1 MLQYKKKFLEK
12 WVKPID
18 RGLKALEY
26 REELK
31 RRREICQD
39 IQNGIIFKQKRKSR
53 CRKRKNIHKIRK
65 RTFNSS

>member
-39 IQNGIIFKQKRKSR
+39 IQNGIIFKQKKEKQMPQEEKYSQ
-53 CRKRKNIHKIRK
+53 N
-65 RTFNSS
+65 